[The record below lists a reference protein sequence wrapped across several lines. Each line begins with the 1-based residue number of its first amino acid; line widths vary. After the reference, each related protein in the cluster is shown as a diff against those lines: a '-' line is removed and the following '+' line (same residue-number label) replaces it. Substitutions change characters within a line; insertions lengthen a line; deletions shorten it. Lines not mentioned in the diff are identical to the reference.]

1 MGTSSRFSTAGRTAA
16 TTVTTATSTATATAT
31 FSYPTGTATKTATT
45 TVTTATAT
53 ATATATTTASKHTG
67 SPRRTLPAIDT
78 RQELPCK
85 ELRPTRALA
94 HTHATPLV

>member
-1 MGTSSRFSTAGRTAA
+1 MGT
-16 TTVTTATSTATATAT
+16 
-31 FSYPTGTATKTATT
+31 TATT
-45 TVTTATAT
+45 TNIRMTMATTTATTTMAMTMATTTAMATKAVAPT

-94 HTHATPLV
+94 HTHATPLVNSVSLCLRALL